1 VNDPLNQPQYQV
13 RFGFGRQRALEL
25 SRGADVVVWADA
37 LADGSTMV
45 PELPGNFSILVA
57 ATGAA
62 TAVADWVIAQQELKG
77 ERLTVAVIAAG
88 DPQGGFTVDDLLSA
102 GAIIDALADAGAD
115 YISPEAASAVAAFTG
130 LKSAHNHLLSAC
142 EAGQQY
148 AHVAGRA
155 SLEAAIV
162 SNAAANFEIVRE

>member
-37 LADGSTMV
+37 LADGSTDV
-45 PELPGNFSILVA
+45 PELPGKFSILVA

-77 ERLTVAVIAAG
+77 DRLTVAIIAAG
-88 DPQGGFTVDDLLSA
+88 DP
-102 GAIIDALADAGAD
+102 LADAGAD

-142 EAGQQY
+142 EAGQQH